1 MGRNTSQGS
10 KLYGRNSQGTK
21 AALLHA
27 KRNGMSKRQVQRRER
42 KIRERKMQAEASS
55 SNQVSNLDI
64 AMDVDREVRV
74 DNNDSAE
81 LENDALDA
89 EDESLSESPSEDS
102 DADMNELSDAHRPRP
117 KSQTEGLSEIIGEL
131 DKWCRDGCPGYR
143 TPYLKAIDRAK
154 VSLQDWWHTR

>member
-1 MGRNTSQGS
+1 
-10 KLYGRNSQGTK
+10 
-21 AALLHA
+21 
-27 KRNGMSKRQVQRRER
+27 
-42 KIRERKMQAEASS
+42 MQAEASS

-89 EDESLSESPSEDS
+89 EDESLSESPSEGS
-102 DADMNELSDAHRPRP
+102 DADMKELSDAHGPRP

-154 VSLQDWWHTR
+154 VSLQGWWHTR